1 MRFPA
6 VGSAIVSI
14 PASAWLAL
22 AGVGFTVRCELSPI
36 LPGGWPTC
44 WVIGGS
50 VAGVPFAKRLAEKAG
65 FVDGFNTYNPALRKE
80 DEETKPGGGLFRR

>member
-1 MRFPA
+1 MRPSSIA
-6 VGSAIVSI
+6 SGIASI
-14 PASAWLAL
+14 PAAAWLAL

-65 FVDGFNTYNPALRKE
+65 FVDGFNTYNPALRK
-80 DEETKPGGGLFRR
+80 DEHIDTPE

>member
-1 MRFPA
+1 MKA
-6 VGSAIVSI
+6 VASAVFGI

-22 AGVGFTVRCELSPI
+22 AGVGFTVRCEMSPD

-50 VAGVPFAKRLAEKAG
+50 VAGVPFAKRMAEKAG
-65 FVDGFNTYNPALRKE
+65 FAAGYNTYNPALRKE
-80 DEETKPGGGLFRR
+80 EETTPTRGIFAR

>member
-1 MRFPA
+1 MRIPFIAA
-6 VGSAIVSI
+6 VPTSI
-14 PASAWLAL
+14 WLAL
-22 AGVGFTVRCELSPI
+22 SGVAFTVRCELNPI

-65 FVDGFNTYNPALRKE
+65 FVEGYNTYNPALRKSKDE
-80 DEETKPGGGLFRR
+80 DDEPTDRGR